1 MIATD
6 AWAQA
11 NPPPFSPSLKIRL
24 LRRRRLRLAAQSAP
38 PAPAGA
44 CGAAGEFF
52 NFSCN
57 DSKKPPNRRCMTQ
70 ELAHFG
76 RVQIQIFFAIFFV
89 FSEDQAARV
98 VPDLEWGNADN
109 PLT

>member
-1 MIATD
+1 MDHT
-6 AWAQA
+6 
-11 NPPPFSPSLKIRL
+11 PFRASQLS
-24 LRRRRLRLAAQSAP
+24 
-38 PAPAGA
+38 
-44 CGAAGEFF
+44 
-52 NFSCN
+52 
-57 DSKKPPNRRCMTQ
+57 
-70 ELAHFG
+70 